1 MKKFFLSIVHLRYKK
16 YIVVIVA
23 GVLLV
28 GFLGESSVV
37 AHMRN
42 MRRISHLQAEKTRY
56 ENEYKFYQ
64 DEIFNLQTNPKAVE
78 QRARELYFMHTPDED
93 VFVLSDDAP
102 QSTNLRHETVE

>member
-1 MKKFFLSIVHLRYKK
+1 MKKFFLSIWHLKYKK
-16 YIVVIVA
+16 YIVVVIA

-42 MRRISHLQAEKTRY
+42 MRRISHLQAEKTHY
-56 ENEYKFYQ
+56 EDEYKFYQ
-64 DEIFNLQTNPKAVE
+64 NEIYNLQTNPKAVE

-93 VFVLSDDAP
+93 IYVLSDDAP
-102 QSTNLRHETVE
+102 QSSNLHHETVE

>member
-1 MKKFFLSIVHLRYKK
+1 MKKFFRSIARIKYKK

-28 GFLGESSVV
+28 GFLGESSVI

-42 MRRISHLQAEKTRY
+42 MRRISQLQAEKSRY
-56 ENEYKFYQ
+56 EGEYQYYQ
-64 DEIFNLQTNPKAVE
+64 NEIFNLQTNPKTVE
-78 QRARELYFMHTPDED
+78 QRARELYFMHRPDED

-102 QSTNLRHETVE
+102 QSPSVRHETVE

>member
-1 MKKFFLSIVHLRYKK
+1 MKKFFLSIWHLKYKK
-16 YIVVIVA
+16 YIVVVIA

-42 MRRISHLQAEKTRY
+42 MRRISHLQAEKAHY
-56 ENEYKFYQ
+56 EDEYKFYQ
-64 DEIFNLQTNPKAVE
+64 NEIYNLQTNPKAVE

-93 VFVLSDDAP
+93 IYVLSDDAP
-102 QSTNLRHETVE
+102 QSSKSRHETVE